1 MFVLHVRPYQL
12 FYQKTCAICD
22 RFDTMHS
29 MSDKLSTD
37 SYKGVRDFYPEDQY
51 IQEYIFF
58 VWESTLEQFGYEKYN
73 ASVLE
78 PTELYRAKS
87 GEEIVN
93 EQTYQFIDRGERAV
107 TLRPEMT
114 PTVAR
119 LVAKKRREL
128 IFPIRW
134 YSIPNLFRY
143 ERPQRGRLRE
153 HWQLNADIFGVKNIE
168 ADVEMIEIAATLLQR
183 FGLDDTQYVIK
194 INDLR
199 ALAKTLDDA
208 GLSTIEAHQYRKL
221 LDKKEKIDDFDVQ
234 VTALLGKPF
243 ELALEPSE
251 TVTTVLDKL
260 ARRGISNVIFSPTM
274 VRGFDYYTDIVF
286 EVFSTDPKNNR
297 SLFGGGRYDN
307 LTSLFDDTPIPA
319 VGFGMGDVTI
329 KDVLETYN
337 LLPPHQST
345 THIALCVLNDAFYD
359 LAGELAQTL
368 RADGLHV
375 MVDFSGKKLHE
386 QITRADKR
394 KIPFIICLGED
405 ERTSNRFKV
414 KELKTGSEKTLPASA
429 IAKFVQ
435 KKISR

>member
-1 MFVLHVRPYQL
+1 
-12 FYQKTCAICD
+12 
-22 RFDTMHS
+22 

-37 SYKGVRDFYPEDQY
+37 SYKGVRDFYPEDQS
-51 IQEYIFF
+51 IQDYIFF

-93 EQTYQFIDRGERAV
+93 EQTYQFIDRGDREV

-119 LVAKKRREL
+119 LIAKKRREL
-128 IFPIRW
+128 IFPVRW

-153 HWQLNADIFGVKNIE
+153 HWQLNADIFGVHNIE
-168 ADVEMIEIAATLLQR
+168 ADIEMIEIASALLQR
-183 FGLDDTQYVIK
+183 FGLNDAQYTIK

-199 ALAKTLDDA
+199 ALAETLEQA

-221 LDKKEKIDDFDVQ
+221 LDKKEKIDDFDEQ
-234 VTALLGKPF
+234 VTALLGRPF
-243 ELALEPSE
+243 TLNLQPSE
-251 TVTTVLDKL
+251 AITAMLDKL
-260 ARRGISNVIFSPTM
+260 AQRGISNVQFVPSM
-274 VRGFDYYTDIVF
+274 VRGFDYYTGVVF

-307 LTSLFDDTPIPA
+307 LTSLFEDTPIPA

-329 KDVLETYN
+329 RDVLETYN
-337 LLPPHQST
+337 LLPPHEST
-345 THIALCVLNDAFYD
+345 TQLALCVLNDAFYD
-359 LAGELAQTL
+359 LAGELAQEL
-368 RADGLHV
+368 RIEGTNV
-375 MVDFSGKKLHE
+375 VVDFSGKKLNE

-394 KIPFIICLGED
+394 KIPFIICLGENELATD
-405 ERTSNRFKV
+405 TYKL
-414 KELKTGSEKTLPASA
+414 KELKTGKEKVLRRRAIAPFVKKTL
-429 IAKFVQ
+429 
-435 KKISR
+435 SR

>member
-1 MFVLHVRPYQL
+1 
-12 FYQKTCAICD
+12 
-22 RFDTMHS
+22 

-37 SYKGVRDFYPEDQY
+37 SYKGVRDFYPEDQQ
-51 IQEYIFF
+51 IQDYIFF

-93 EQTYQFIDRGERAV
+93 EQTYQFIDRGDREV

-119 LVAKKRREL
+119 LIAKKRREL
-128 IFPIRW
+128 VFPVRW

-153 HWQLNADIFGVKNIE
+153 HWQLNADIFGVTSIE
-168 ADVEMIEIAATLLQR
+168 ADVEMIEIASTLLQR
-183 FGLDDTQYVIK
+183 FGLNDTQYIIK

-199 ALAKTLDDA
+199 TLAETLEKA
-208 GLSTIEAHQYRKL
+208 GLSAIEAHQYRKL
-221 LDKKEKIDDFDVQ
+221 LDKKEKIDDFDEQ
-234 VTALLGKPF
+234 VEALLGKAFTP
-243 ELALEPSE
+243 ELEPSE
-251 TVTTVLDKL
+251 AITTILEKL
-260 ARRGISNVIFSPTM
+260 ALRGITNVQFSPSM
-274 VRGFDYYTDIVF
+274 VRGFDYYTGVVF

-307 LTSLFDDTPIPA
+307 LTNLFDETPIPA

-329 KDVLETYN
+329 RDVLETYN
-337 LLPPHQST
+337 LLPPHESPTQL
-345 THIALCVLNDAFYD
+345 ALCVLNDAFYD
-359 LAGELAQTL
+359 LAGELAQEL
-368 RADGLHV
+368 RLEGLNV
-375 MVDFSGKKLHE
+375 MIDFSGKKLNE

-394 KIPFIICLGED
+394 KIPFIICLGENELTTD
-405 ERTSNRFKV
+405 TYKLKDLTTGKEKILRRRAIAPFV
-414 KELKTGSEKTLPASA
+414 KKTL
-429 IAKFVQ
+429 
-435 KKISR
+435 SR